1 MKSLGTVI
9 NFITNPAWKRNF
21 VALRRLLL
29 VFLAM
34 VMVFSIIFHIL
45 MEWEGQDH
53 SWMTGVY
60 WVMVVMSTLG
70 FGDITFHSDLG
81 RFFSVIVLLSGSVY
95 MLILMPFMFIQ
106 FFYVP
111 WLAAQNA
118 ARAPRELPIETH
130 GHVIL
135 TGLSSVERSLI
146 AMLQREKRKYV
157 VIVGD
162 LTEALRLE
170 DEGVSVML
178 GDIDDPQTYLRARAD
193 KAALIV
199 ANHRDTTNTNITFTV
214 REISSTVFIVSV
226 ASFQASVDIL
236 ELAGCNQI
244 LQLGEMLGQAFA
256 RRVFGRNAKSL
267 VVGEFG
273 PLLIAEASVSGTP
286 LVGRTLKEIRLTDHA
301 KVNVVGAWNRGA
313 FSIAGPDTK
322 IEASSVL
329 LLAGTRDELDEYD
342 SLFCIYRDQV
352 PSTIILG
359 AGRVGRATG
368 KELKALGIDYRIVDR
383 NPDRII
389 DPEHYVLGDAAELE
403 VLQRA
408 GIMDCTS
415 VVITTHDDDVN
426 VYLAIYCRRLR
437 PDIQILARANQ
448 DRNVSTLHRAGADF
462 VMSYASTG
470 ASTILNVLKKGN
482 SILLAEGL
490 DVFRVPVP
498 TQLIGKSLAE
508 CRFRQ
513 VTGCN
518 VIAIEKEGIFDA
530 RPSPSM
536 ILTSDLQLVLVG
548 DAEAEKKFFG
558 LMAPAN

>member
-1 MKSLGTVI
+1 LAISL
-9 NFITNPAWKRNF
+9 
-21 VALRRLLL
+21 
-29 VFLAM
+29 
-34 VMVFSIIFHIL
+34 
-45 MEWEGQDH
+45 Q
-53 SWMTGVY
+53 
-60 WVMVVMSTLG
+60 
-70 FGDITFHSDLG
+70 SDVG

-118 ARAPRELPIETH
+118 ARAPRELPIETQ

-199 ANHRDTTNTNITFTV
+199 ANHRDTTNTNIAFTV

-286 LVGRTLKEIRLTDHA
+286 LVGRTLKEMRLTDHA

-389 DPEHYVLGDAAELE
+389 DPEHYVLG
-403 VLQRA
+403 
-408 GIMDCTS
+408 GC
-415 VVITTHDDDVN
+415 
-426 VYLAIYCRRLR
+426 CRVR
-437 PDIQILARANQ
+437 
-448 DRNVSTLHRAGADF
+448 S
-462 VMSYASTG
+462 
-470 ASTILNVLKKGN
+470 
-482 SILLAEGL
+482 
-490 DVFRVPVP
+490 
-498 TQLIGKSLAE
+498 
-508 CRFRQ
+508 
-513 VTGCN
+513 
-518 VIAIEKEGIFDA
+518 
-530 RPSPSM
+530 
-536 ILTSDLQLVLVG
+536 
-548 DAEAEKKFFG
+548 
-558 LMAPAN
+558 APAGWHHGLHVGGDHDT